1 MASFILRRVLWTLFI
16 LYLVASATFALS
28 MLLPSDPARLIA
40 GPHADATTLAQ
51 IRHDLGLDLPL
62 STQYFRYMDKL
73 FHFDLGQSYRTQ
85 YPVAQDII
93 ERLPRTALL
102 AFAAVLVE
110 VLIGVPIG
118 IIAALRP
125 GKPADYVSMAGALVG
140 ISAPTFFLGLLFMYV
155 LGFKMELFPIGGYGE
170 NLPQILWHLFLPAL
184 TLGVSGA
191 AYHSRLV
198 RSEMLEI
205 LGQDYIRTARSKGLN
220 ERTVVLRHAL
230 RNALI
235 PVVTLVG
242 LDLGTLLGGAVITEA
257 VFAWPGL
264 GKLAIDGIF
273 QRDLPVIMGTV
284 IVSSVMILVANLMV
298 DISYAWLDPRLRQS

>member
-1 MASFILRRVLWTLFI
+1 MATFILRRFMWTLFI
-16 LYLVASATFALS
+16 LFLVASATFALS

-62 STQYFRYMDKL
+62 RTQYFRYMDKL
-73 FHFDLGQSYRTQ
+73 LHLDLGQSYRTQ
-85 YPVAQDII
+85 YPVARDIA

-125 GKPADYVSMAGALVG
+125 GKPPDYLSMAGALVG

-170 NLPQILWHLFLPAL
+170 SAPQILWHLFLPAF

-220 ERTVVLRHAL
+220 ETTVVLRHAL

-235 PVVTLVG
+235 PVVTLIG

-284 IVSSVMILVANLMV
+284 IVSSVMILVANLLV
-298 DISYAWLDPRLRQS
+298 DISYTWLDPRMRQG